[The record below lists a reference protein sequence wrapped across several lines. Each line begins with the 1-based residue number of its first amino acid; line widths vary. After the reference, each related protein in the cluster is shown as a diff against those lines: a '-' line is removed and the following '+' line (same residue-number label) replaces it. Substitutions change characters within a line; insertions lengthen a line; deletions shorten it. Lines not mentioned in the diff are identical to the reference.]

1 MLPMTKI
8 CTQND
13 VLRYIYGETTEE
25 ENLTI
30 QKALLLDP
38 SLMDFYRETLHL
50 QRQISD
56 LEIAP
61 SKRCVDAI
69 IEYAQS
75 GSLQS
80 ID

>member
-13 VLRYIYGETTEE
+13 VLRYMYGETTEE

-38 SLMDFYRETLHL
+38 ALMDFYRETRNL
-50 QRQISD
+50 QQEIDR
-56 LEIAP
+56 LEIVP
-61 SKRCVDAI
+61 SQRCMDAI
-69 IEYAQS
+69 MDYAQS

>member
-1 MLPMTKI
+1 MTKI

-25 ENLTI
+25 ENLTV
-30 QKALLLDP
+30 QKALLLDQT
-38 SLMDFYRETLHL
+38 LMDFYRGAIHIKCEVNTLEMVPS
-50 QRQISD
+50 QR
-56 LEIAP
+56 
-61 SKRCVDAI
+61 CMNAI
-69 IEYAQS
+69 MEYAQS

>member
-1 MLPMTKI
+1 MTKI

-25 ENLTI
+25 ENLTV
-30 QKALLLDP
+30 QKALLLDQT
-38 SLMDFYRETLHL
+38 LMDFYREALHL
-50 QRQISD
+50 KRQINT
-56 LEIAP
+56 LEMVP
-61 SKRCVDAI
+61 SQRCMNAI
-69 IEYAQS
+69 MEYAQS